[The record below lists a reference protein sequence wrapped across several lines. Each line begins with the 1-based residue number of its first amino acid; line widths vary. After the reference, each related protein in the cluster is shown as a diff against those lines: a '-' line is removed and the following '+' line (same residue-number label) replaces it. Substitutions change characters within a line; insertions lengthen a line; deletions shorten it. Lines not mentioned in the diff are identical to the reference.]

1 MVEAILLIILF
12 SLTFKFTNDKNIVTE
27 VIKVK
32 IEFLFE
38 KYNSFPLKISIF
50 SDIKSNINIDIN
62 MLKYNIILV
71 AITFLLSTFIGFLF
85 KYAPI
90 MYNVINHNIC
100 EKCLFTLKI
109 VGIIL
114 SITTSIN
121 INFIVSLFSNV
132 FNNLFIYGEKI
143 YSIM

>member
-100 EKCLFTLKI
+100 EKCLFTLKLL
-109 VGIIL
+109 VL
-114 SITTSIN
+114 Y
-121 INFIVSLFSNV
+121 FQ
-132 FNNLFIYGEKI
+132 
-143 YSIM
+143 